1 MNRQPVC
8 LATIVGVTLLTLGA
22 TVGIDSIAQS
32 AVAEENEPNDTFE
45 NRETQPAD
53 VTIVTGEL
61 TQRFDPSDF
70 DYEFSGMMSPGE
82 ASTFAIDDLDA
93 SEPFYAWI
101 DNGSDGPDT
110 VIGTFNAA
118 GELIGTDDDSSP
130 SGNGVASGIG
140 GTAGDD
146 GMVRLAV
153 TGFPDFEFQA
163 LNSNGALV
171 HEQSGE
177 YQVRVKTGI
186 DAPEGDVDY
195 YSISGIDPGTGF
207 TLEVTD
213 ANFDSILV
221 WLDDDGNVVTVDDDG
236 GTELLSKIRG
246 FVPLSGSINFAISAF
261 GDPEFTGN
269 HIESGPYSIS
279 VELTGE

>member
-1 MNRQPVC
+1 MGMK
-8 LATIVGVTLLTLGA
+8 A
-22 TVGIDSIAQS
+22 IAQP
-32 AVAEENEPNDTFE
+32 AIAEDTEPNDTFE
-45 NRETQPAD
+45 NRETRSAD
-53 VTIVTGEL
+53 TPSITGEL
-61 TQRFDPSDF
+61 TQRFDSSDF

-82 ASTFAIDDLDA
+82 ASSFTIDDLDA

-110 VIGTFNAA
+110 VIGIFNAA
-118 GELIGTDDDSSP
+118 GDLLGIDDDSSP
-130 SGNGVASGIG
+130 SGNGIASGIG
-140 GTAGDD
+140 GTVGDD
-146 GMVRLAV
+146 GTVRLAV

-186 DAPEGDVDY
+186 DAPAGDVDY
-195 YSISGIDPGTGF
+195 YSVSGIEPGTGF
-207 TLEVTD
+207 TIEITD

-221 WLDDDGNVVTVDDDG
+221 WLDDDGTVVTIDDDG

-246 FVPLSGSINFAISAF
+246 FVPLSGTINFAISAF
-261 GDPEFTGN
+261 GDPEFTGD

-279 VELTGE
+279 VELAGE